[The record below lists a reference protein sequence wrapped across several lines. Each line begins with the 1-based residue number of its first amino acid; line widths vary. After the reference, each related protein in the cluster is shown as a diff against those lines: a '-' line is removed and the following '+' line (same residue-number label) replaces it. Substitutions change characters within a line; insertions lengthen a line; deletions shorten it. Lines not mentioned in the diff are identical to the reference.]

1 MFNRVDLIQKI
12 INKMNAT
19 HYLEIGVFNG
29 FSFLN
34 IKCNKKIGVDPIFK
48 ISKTKKIKSYFKNST
63 NIHNKYYE
71 MTSNDFFVTQK
82 KYLNLNPPEVVFIDG
97 LHTFE
102 QTLEDCYNSL
112 NFLAKG
118 GIIILHDCNPPTE
131 ASATP
136 ALSITEAKTTWEA
149 KKSTGWTDEWCGDTW
164 KVIPYLK
171 KNNPELNITVLN
183 TDCGL
188 GIVSKNNVIEKNI
201 YQISNN
207 IQDYKTLD
215 YSFLNNDR
223 ITVLN
228 LKEITELHDVI
239 DKHI

>member
-1 MFNRVDLIQKI
+1 MVWR
-12 INKMNAT
+12 
-19 HYLEIGVFNG
+19 YLE
-29 FSFLN
+29 S
-34 IKCNKKIGVDPIFK
+34 
-48 ISKTKKIKSYFKNST
+48 
-63 NIHNKYYE
+63 
-71 MTSNDFFVTQK
+71 
-82 KYLNLNPPEVVFIDG
+82 
-97 LHTFE
+97 
-102 QTLEDCYNSL
+102 NSL
-112 NFLAKG
+112 F
-118 GIIILHDCNPPTE
+118 
-131 ASATP
+131 
-136 ALSITEAKTTWEA
+136 
-149 KKSTGWTDEWCGDTW
+149 
-164 KVIPYLK
+164 K